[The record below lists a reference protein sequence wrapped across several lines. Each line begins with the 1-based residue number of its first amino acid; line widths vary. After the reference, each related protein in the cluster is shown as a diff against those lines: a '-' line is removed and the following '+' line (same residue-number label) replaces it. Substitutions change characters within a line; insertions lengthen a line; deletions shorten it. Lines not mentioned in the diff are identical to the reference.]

1 MSDDEALD
9 LFAQAHPD
17 RAQSCINQAISI
29 KARYEHPADN
39 ALLDE
44 VIARKRKALALRP
57 LGHPDRSASCI
68 DLAISL
74 KTCYE
79 RAGNAAL
86 LDEAI
91 VLEREAFALCP
102 QGHPDHAMSCSNLAS
117 SLTTCY
123 IRTGDDALLDEAIVL
138 QRKALDLCPQRHP
151 RRATSCGNLA
161 QSLTTRYILTGDNA
175 LIDEA
180 IILECEALALC
191 PQGHPYHGLSCGN
204 LAITLKRHY
213 GRTGD
218 DTLLDEAI
226 VLERKALD
234 LHPQGHPDRALACDN
249 LTDSFALRY
258 KSTGDN
264 RCLHKILILTDEAR
278 IIAPVHTVYR
288 HLCTLCWVHLQWT
301 SSFFDVKKAI
311 QCLSRSCEYNPYD
324 VSRAVS
330 AFLHYMDVI
339 WNHDV
344 ENKHAELTYIYQCII
359 SLLPLLAYSAFDVQ
373 PQLLALKG
381 CSHIGSDALISAALA
396 DKPMFGLE
404 LLELAQGVICSQ
416 SLYLRDPQLKDVPD
430 SMATELEG
438 HLQALVMR
446 STTNAY
452 SSTQESALTL
462 QDVMH
467 IHSSRAYVLI

>member
-29 KARYEHPADN
+29 KARYEHP
-39 ALLDE
+39 
-44 VIARKRKALALRP
+44 
-57 LGHPDRSASCI
+57 
-68 DLAISL
+68 
-74 KTCYE
+74 
-79 RAGNAAL
+79 
-86 LDEAI
+86 
-91 VLEREAFALCP
+91 
-102 QGHPDHAMSCSNLAS
+102 
-117 SLTTCY
+117 
-123 IRTGDDALLDEAIVL
+123 GDDALLDEAIVL